1 MIKIIK
7 LSINRLID
15 MKKIILKDRIT
26 LKRLWVDSLLIISGS
41 IIMGIGYAL
50 FLIPFHLVPGGLSGI
65 SIMINYL
72 LPLPVGLV
80 IIILNIPILLISYR
94 FLSRKY
100 VFTTLVGMLCSSV
113 FIDFFNEILKWPKG
127 TDNILLAAIYGGL
140 LLGLGLGLVF
150 RGEASTGGSDVIG
163 LILNKY
169 LGVSVG
175 MGIMVTDFIIISAS
189 GLVFRQLEAPLYGYI
204 VLFISSRV
212 IDLVLQGW
220 NFSKMVII
228 TSSQPEKIADF
239 ILHQLERSGSA
250 LKSRSLYLNR
260 EGEIIITV
268 IHRKQLAELKA
279 FIKKTDPGAFVI
291 VNDTY
296 EVLGKGFKTNQ
307 AI

>member
-1 MIKIIK
+1 
-7 LSINRLID
+7 
-15 MKKIILKDRIT
+15 MKKINFSDRTI
-26 LKRLWVDSLLIISGS
+26 LKRLGLDSLLILSGS

-65 SIMINYL
+65 SIMLNYL
-72 LPLPVGLV
+72 FHLPVGLV
-80 IIILNIPILLISYR
+80 IIVLNIPVLLISYR

-100 VFTTLVGMLCSSV
+100 VFTTLAGMLSSSLL
-113 FIDFFNEILKWPKG
+113 IDFFDQVLKWPKG
-127 TDNILLAAIYGGL
+127 TENMLLASIYGGL

-175 MGIMVTDFIIISAS
+175 MGIMITDFIIISAS

-212 IDLVLQGW
+212 IDLVLEGW

-228 TSSQPEKIADF
+228 TSSQPQPIADF
-239 ILHQLERSGSA
+239 ILHQLDRSGSA

-268 IHRKQLAELKA
+268 IHRKQLAELKT
-279 FIKKTDPGAFVI
+279 FIKRTDPEAFVI

-296 EVLGKGFKTNQ
+296 EVLGKGFK
-307 AI
+307 AYRAG

>member
-1 MIKIIK
+1 
-7 LSINRLID
+7 
-15 MKKIILKDRIT
+15 
-26 LKRLWVDSLLIISGS
+26 
-41 IIMGIGYAL
+41 MGIGYAL

-127 TDNILLAAIYGGL
+127 TDNMLLAAIYGGL

-279 FIKKTDPGAFVI
+279 FIKKTDPAAFVI

>member
-1 MIKIIK
+1 
-7 LSINRLID
+7 
-15 MKKIILKDRIT
+15 MKKINFSDRTII
-26 LKRLWVDSLLIISGS
+26 KRLGLDSLLILSGS

-65 SIMINYL
+65 SIMLNYL
-72 LPLPVGLV
+72 FNLPVGLV
-80 IIILNIPILLISYR
+80 IIVLNIPVLLISYR

-100 VFTTLVGMLCSSV
+100 VFTTLAGMLSSSLL
-113 FIDFFNEILKWPKG
+113 IDFFNQVLKWPKG
-127 TDNILLAAIYGGL
+127 TENMLLASIYGGL

-175 MGIMVTDFIIISAS
+175 MGIMITDFIIISAS

-212 IDLVLQGW
+212 IDLVLEGW
-220 NFSKMVII
+220 NFSKLVII
-228 TSSQPEKIADF
+228 TSSQPQPIADF
-239 ILHQLERSGSA
+239 ILHQLDRSGSA
-250 LKSRSLYLNR
+250 LKSRSLYFNR

-268 IHRKQLAELKA
+268 IHRKQLAELKT
-279 FIKKTDPGAFVI
+279 FIKKTDPEAFVI

-296 EVLGKGFKTNQ
+296 EVLGKGFK
-307 AI
+307 AYRAG

>member
-1 MIKIIK
+1 VIKIIK

-127 TDNILLAAIYGGL
+127 TDNMLLAAIYGGL

-228 TSSQPEKIADF
+228 TTSQPEKIADF
-239 ILHQLERSGSA
+239 ILHRLERSGSA

-268 IHRKQLAELKA
+268 IHRKQLSELKA
-279 FIKKTDPGAFVI
+279 FIKRTDPGAFVI

-296 EVLGKGFKTNQ
+296 EVLGKGFKANH
-307 AI
+307 AA

>member
-1 MIKIIK
+1 
-7 LSINRLID
+7 
-15 MKKIILKDRIT
+15 MKKINFSDRTII
-26 LKRLWVDSLLIISGS
+26 KRLGLDSLLVISGS
-41 IIMGIGYAL
+41 IIMGIGYTL
-50 FLIPFHLVPGGLSGI
+50 FLIPFHLVPGGLSGV
-65 SIMINYL
+65 SIMLNYL
-72 LPLPVGLV
+72 FHLPVGLV
-80 IIILNIPILLISYR
+80 IIVLNIPVLLISYR

-100 VFTTLVGMLCSSV
+100 VFTTLAGMLSSSLL
-113 FIDFFNEILKWPKG
+113 IDFFNQILKWPKG
-127 TDNILLAAIYGGL
+127 TENMLLAAIYGGL

-175 MGIMVTDFIIISAS
+175 MGIMITDFIIISAS

-212 IDLVLQGW
+212 IDLVLEGW

-228 TSSQPEKIADF
+228 TSSQPQPIADF
-239 ILHQLERSGSA
+239 ILHQLDRSGSA

-260 EGEIIITV
+260 EAEIIITV

-279 FIKKTDPGAFVI
+279 FIKKTDPEAFVI
-291 VNDTY
+291 VNNTY
-296 EVLGKGFKTNQ
+296 EVLGKGFKAHQ
-307 AI
+307 AG

>member
-1 MIKIIK
+1 
-7 LSINRLID
+7 
-15 MKKIILKDRIT
+15 MKKINFSDRTVI
-26 LKRLWVDSLLIISGS
+26 KRLGLDSLLILSGS

-65 SIMINYL
+65 SIMLNYL
-72 LPLPVGLV
+72 FHWPVGLV
-80 IIILNIPILLISYR
+80 IIVLNIPVLLISYR

-100 VFTTLVGMLCSSV
+100 VFTTLAGMLSSSLM
-113 FIDFFNEILKWPKG
+113 IDFFNQVLNWPKG
-127 TDNILLAAIYGGL
+127 TENMLLASIYGGL

-175 MGIMVTDFIIISAS
+175 MGIMITDFIIISAS

-212 IDLVLQGW
+212 IDLVLEGW
-220 NFSKMVII
+220 NFSKLVII
-228 TSSQPEKIADF
+228 TSSQPELIADF
-239 ILHQLERSGSA
+239 ILHQLDRSGSA

-260 EGEIIITV
+260 DGEIIITV
-268 IHRKQLAELKA
+268 IHRKQLAELKS
-279 FIKKTDPGAFVI
+279 FIRRTDPEAFVI

-296 EVLGKGFKTNQ
+296 EVLGKGFKANQ
-307 AI
+307 AG

>member
-1 MIKIIK
+1 
-7 LSINRLID
+7 
-15 MKKIILKDRIT
+15 
-26 LKRLWVDSLLIISGS
+26 
-41 IIMGIGYAL
+41 
-50 FLIPFHLVPGGLSGI
+50 
-65 SIMINYL
+65 MINYL
-72 LPLPVGLV
+72 LSLPVGLV
-80 IIILNIPILLISYR
+80 IIILNVPILLISYR

-100 VFTTLVGMLCSSV
+100 VFTTLVGMLCSSL
-113 FIDFFNEILKWPKG
+113 FIDFFNQILKWPKG
-127 TDNILLAAIYGGL
+127 TENMLLAAIYGGL

-212 IDLVLQGW
+212 IDLVLEGW

-228 TSSQPEKIADF
+228 TSSEPEKIADY
-239 ILHQLERSGSA
+239 ILHRLERSGGA

-268 IHRKQLAELKA
+268 IHRKQLSELKA
-279 FIKKTDPGAFVI
+279 FIKGLTQEPLLLSMTLMKSLARVLKPTTPSNNRPGCCSAQFY
-291 VNDTY
+291 TAGY
-296 EVLGKGFKTNQ
+296 PLKFSLPGLLT
-307 AI
+307 

>member
-1 MIKIIK
+1 
-7 LSINRLID
+7 
-15 MKKIILKDRIT
+15 MKKINFSDRTII
-26 LKRLWVDSLLIISGS
+26 KRLGLDSLLILSGS

-65 SIMINYL
+65 SIMLNYL
-72 LPLPVGLV
+72 FHLPVGLV
-80 IIILNIPILLISYR
+80 IIVLNIPVLLISYR

-100 VFTTLVGMLCSSV
+100 VFTTLAGMLSSSLL
-113 FIDFFNEILKWPKG
+113 IDFFDQVLKWPKG
-127 TDNILLAAIYGGL
+127 TENMLLASIYGGL

-169 LGVSVG
+169 LGISVG
-175 MGIMVTDFIIISAS
+175 MGIMITDFIIISAS

-212 IDLVLQGW
+212 IDLVLEGW

-228 TSSQPEKIADF
+228 TSSQPQPIADF
-239 ILHQLERSGSA
+239 ILHQLDRSGSA

-268 IHRKQLAELKA
+268 IHRKQLAELKT
-279 FIKKTDPGAFVI
+279 FIKKTDPEAFVI

-296 EVLGKGFKTNQ
+296 EVLGKGFK
-307 AI
+307 AYRAG

>member
-1 MIKIIK
+1 
-7 LSINRLID
+7 
-15 MKKIILKDRIT
+15 MKKITIT
-26 LKRLWVDSLLIISGS
+26 NRVPLKRLLVDALLIISGS
-41 IIMGIGYAL
+41 IIMGVGYAL

-72 LPLPVGLV
+72 VSLPVGLV
-80 IIILNIPILLISYR
+80 IIILNVPILLISYR

-100 VFTTLVGMLCSSV
+100 VFTTLVGMLCSSL
-113 FIDFFNEILKWPKG
+113 FIDFFNQILKWPKG
-127 TDNILLAAIYGGL
+127 TENMLLAAIYGGL

-212 IDLVLQGW
+212 IDLVLEGW

-228 TSSQPEKIADF
+228 TSSEPEKIADY
-239 ILHQLERSGSA
+239 ILHRLERSGSA

-268 IHRKQLAELKA
+268 IHRKQLSELKA
-279 FIKKTDPGAFVI
+279 FIKRTDPGAFVI

-296 EVLGKGFKTNQ
+296 EVLGKGFKANH
-307 AI
+307 AA

>member
-1 MIKIIK
+1 
-7 LSINRLID
+7 
-15 MKKIILKDRIT
+15 MKKITIT
-26 LKRLWVDSLLIISGS
+26 NRVPLKRLLVDALLIISGS
-41 IIMGIGYAL
+41 IIMGVGYAL

-72 LPLPVGLV
+72 VSLPVGLV
-80 IIILNIPILLISYR
+80 IIILNVPILLISYR

-100 VFTTLVGMLCSSV
+100 VFTTLVGMLCSSL
-113 FIDFFNEILKWPKG
+113 FIDFFNQILKWPKG
-127 TDNILLAAIYGGL
+127 TENMLLAAIYGGL

-204 VLFISSRV
+204 VLFISTRV
-212 IDLVLQGW
+212 IDLVLEGW

-228 TSSQPEKIADF
+228 TTSQPEKIADF
-239 ILHQLERSGSA
+239 ILHRLERSGSA

-268 IHRKQLAELKA
+268 IHRKQLSELKA
-279 FIKKTDPGAFVI
+279 FIKRTDPGAFVI

-296 EVLGKGFKTNQ
+296 EVLGKGFKANHSV
-307 AI
+307 

>member
-1 MIKIIK
+1 
-7 LSINRLID
+7 
-15 MKKIILKDRIT
+15 MKKINFSDRTII
-26 LKRLWVDSLLIISGS
+26 KRLGLDSLLVISGS
-41 IIMGIGYAL
+41 IIMGIGYTL
-50 FLIPFHLVPGGLSGI
+50 FLIPFHLVPGGLSGV
-65 SIMINYL
+65 SIMLNYL
-72 LPLPVGLV
+72 FHLPVGLV
-80 IIILNIPILLISYR
+80 IIVLNIPVLLISYR

-100 VFTTLVGMLCSSV
+100 VFTTLAGMLSSSLL
-113 FIDFFNEILKWPKG
+113 IDFFNQILKWPKG
-127 TDNILLAAIYGGL
+127 TENMLLAAIYGGL

-175 MGIMVTDFIIISAS
+175 MGIMITDFIIISAS

-212 IDLVLQGW
+212 IDLVLEGW

-228 TSSQPEKIADF
+228 TSSQPQPIADF
-239 ILHQLERSGSA
+239 ILHQLDRSGSA

-260 EGEIIITV
+260 EGDIIITV

-279 FIKKTDPGAFVI
+279 FIKKTDPEAFVI
-291 VNDTY
+291 VNNTY
-296 EVLGKGFKTNQ
+296 EVLGKGFKAHQ
-307 AI
+307 AG

>member
-1 MIKIIK
+1 
-7 LSINRLID
+7 
-15 MKKIILKDRIT
+15 MKKINFSDRTII
-26 LKRLWVDSLLIISGS
+26 KRLGLDSLLILSGS

-65 SIMINYL
+65 SIMLNYL
-72 LPLPVGLV
+72 FHWPVGLV
-80 IIILNIPILLISYR
+80 IIVLNIPVLLISYR

-100 VFTTLVGMLCSSV
+100 VFTTLAGMLSSSLL
-113 FIDFFNEILKWPKG
+113 IDFFNQVLNWPKG
-127 TDNILLAAIYGGL
+127 TENMLLASIYGGL

-175 MGIMVTDFIIISAS
+175 MGIMITDFIIISAS

-212 IDLVLQGW
+212 IDLVLEGW
-220 NFSKMVII
+220 NFSKLVII
-228 TSSQPEKIADF
+228 TSSQPELIADF
-239 ILHQLERSGSA
+239 ILHQLDRSGSA

-260 EGEIIITV
+260 DGEIIITV
-268 IHRKQLAELKA
+268 IHRKQLAELKS
-279 FIKKTDPGAFVI
+279 FIRRTDPEAFVI

-296 EVLGKGFKTNQ
+296 EVLGKGFKANQ
-307 AI
+307 AG

>member
-1 MIKIIK
+1 
-7 LSINRLID
+7 
-15 MKKIILKDRIT
+15 MKKITIT
-26 LKRLWVDSLLIISGS
+26 NRVPLKRLLVDALLIISGS
-41 IIMGIGYAL
+41 IIMGVGYAL

-72 LPLPVGLV
+72 VSLPVGLV
-80 IIILNIPILLISYR
+80 IIILNVPILLISYR

-100 VFTTLVGMLCSSV
+100 VFTTLVGMLCSSL
-113 FIDFFNEILKWPKG
+113 FIDFFNLILKWPKG
-127 TDNILLAAIYGGL
+127 TENMLLAAIYGGL

-204 VLFISSRV
+204 VLFISTRV
-212 IDLVLQGW
+212 IDLVLEGW

-228 TSSQPEKIADF
+228 TTSQPEKIADF
-239 ILHQLERSGSA
+239 ILHRLERSGSA

-268 IHRKQLAELKA
+268 IHRKQLSELKA
-279 FIKKTDPGAFVI
+279 FIKRTDPGAFVI

-296 EVLGKGFKTNQ
+296 EVLGKGFKANH
-307 AI
+307 AA